1 MTTFH
6 GQSKSATLDRR
17 TLTVTTD
24 AGTVTEHETLADA
37 TLKALAY
44 VAAQMTDATQIDGMD
59 RPEHGRCLIIAHA
72 LTHAERLAQQAREI
86 ID

>member
-1 MTTFH
+1 MCTATATT
-6 GQSKSATLDRR
+6 QSLTAKAVEFLTNAMNLIAAARELELRAARR
-17 TLTVTTD
+17 
-24 AGTVTEHETLADA
+24 
-37 TLKALAY
+37 
-44 VAAQMTDATQIDGMD
+44 MTDATQIDGMD